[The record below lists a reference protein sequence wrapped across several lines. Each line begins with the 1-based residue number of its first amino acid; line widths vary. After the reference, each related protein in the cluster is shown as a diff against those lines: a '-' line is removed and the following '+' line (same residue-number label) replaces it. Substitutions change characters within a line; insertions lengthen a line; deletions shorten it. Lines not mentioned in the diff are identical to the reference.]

1 MMKQAFKQWF
11 VTLFLLLGM
20 GVAQADSAPDEVI
33 REAVDRLVQR
43 IDAEREKL
51 EKDPRYAQQVGDE
64 ELDAMVDFRRITRAV
79 MGEHFSQA
87 NREQRNRF
95 LERFRASLVNT
106 YAAGI
111 TMYEGQS
118 YRVLPLED
126 GDVRGNRARVTMEFE
141 TEDGK
146 VLPIAYTMTLTD
158 GQWKVDNVI
167 VNNLNLGRIFQAQ
180 FAQDM
185 AENNNDIDVVIE
197 QWSADLGL
205 DEISA
210 EE

>member
-1 MMKQAFKQWF
+1 MMKQAFTQWF

-51 EKDPRYAQQVGDE
+51 EKDPRYAQQVVDE

>member
-1 MMKQAFKQWF
+1 MMKQAFTQWF
-11 VTLFLLLGM
+11 VTLFLFLGM

-51 EKDPRYAQQVGDE
+51 EKDPRYAQQVVDE

>member
-51 EKDPRYAQQVGDE
+51 EKDPRYAQQVVDE

-87 NREQRNRF
+87 NRDQRNRF

-118 YRVLPLED
+118 YRVLPLKD

-158 GQWKVDNVI
+158 EQWKVDNVI

-185 AENNNDIDVVIE
+185 AENNNDIDMVIE

>member
-1 MMKQAFKQWF
+1 MMKQAFTQWF

-51 EKDPRYAQQVGDE
+51 EKDPRYAQQVVDE

-158 GQWKVDNVI
+158 EQWKVDNVI

-185 AENNNDIDVVIE
+185 AENNNDIDMVIE